1 MAELWTSGTFNKDSD
16 KDDVG
21 QASISWEV
29 DGDVVYTYTQRV
41 NGIQDK
47 GIFKTNAITAK
58 NKFLVDKARNEFLGN
73 ALTNY
78 MNQ

>member
-1 MAELWTSGTFNKDSD
+1 MAELWTSGTFNKDID

-29 DGDVVYTYTQRV
+29 DGTVVYTYTERV
-41 NGIQDK
+41 NGVQDK
-47 GIFKTNAITAK
+47 NIFKQNAIESK
-58 NKFLVDKARNEFLGN
+58 DKFLLDKARNELLGN
-73 ALTNY
+73 TLTNY